1 MFVVVVVVTGI
12 NVVVVVFV
20 DVFVNFII
28 CFLGA
33 HSCRMNFGTVGLGL
47 VVILVLV
54 GVFVEVEVGA
64 FVVVEVVV
72 PGGPTSSVR
81 VEIREKVVPLKNSV
95 IPGVVLLL

>member
-12 NVVVVVFV
+12 NVVVVVVV

-33 HSCRMNFGTVGLGL
+33 HPCRMNSGTVGLGL

-72 PGGPTSSVR
+72 PAGPTSSVR
-81 VEIREKVVPLKNSV
+81 VEKVVPLKNSV